1 MPVNTYYALSLGDN
15 MKENNSLDFS
25 TILATSVHDI
35 KNSLFMLLQSI
46 ENLDLAENLTKEQ
59 HKSFADLH
67 YQTSR
72 INSTV
77 MQLLSLYRDEKKQ
90 LPIYIE
96 ENSVNEL
103 LVDMIDRHRLYL
115 NSHNIN
121 VSINAENDLYGY
133 FDIDLIGYLLGDIFV
148 NALRHTK
155 GEVIITAFYEA
166 SFLVFKI
173 EDDGEGYPEHM
184 LDINDKENEFS
195 NFNATKGRSGLGL
208 LFAKKIAAAH
218 KVKSLQGQ
226 IMLEN
231 KLNDSGCIFT
241 LRLP

>member
-1 MPVNTYYALSLGDN
+1 MDIAHGEL
-15 MKENNSLDFS
+15 MKEQNPLDFS

-46 ENLDLAENLTKEQ
+46 ENLDLADNLTSEQ

-77 MQLLSLYRDEKKQ
+77 MQLLSLYRNEKKQ

-96 ENSVNEL
+96 ENSVYEL
-103 LVDMIDRHRLYL
+103 LIDIVDKHRLYL

-121 VSINAENDLYGY
+121 VTINADEHLYGY

-148 NALRHTK
+148 NALRHTD
-155 GEVIITAFYEA
+155 GDIIMSAHYA
-166 SFLVFKI
+166 DPFLVFKI
-173 EDDGEGYPEHM
+173 EDNGEGYPEHM
-184 LDINDKENEFS
+184 LDINENKDD
-195 NFNATKGRSGLGL
+195 NDDDNCNAGKGRSGLGL

-218 KVKSLQGQ
+218 KAKALQGQ
-226 IMLEN
+226 ISLEN
-231 KLNDSGCIFT
+231 KLNENGCIFT